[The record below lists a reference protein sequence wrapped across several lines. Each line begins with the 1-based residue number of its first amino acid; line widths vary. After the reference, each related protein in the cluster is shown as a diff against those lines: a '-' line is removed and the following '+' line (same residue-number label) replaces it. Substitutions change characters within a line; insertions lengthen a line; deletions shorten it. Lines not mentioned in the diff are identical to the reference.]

1 MVLSKSK
8 QTNNVI
14 MSLLRTCHFDNTFH
28 SQRLRLLSHCLHSN
42 YLTLGPHRTY
52 GRWGMEVF
60 IIPISQIK
68 KVRHLE
74 RKLFT
79 ARLSGTYKESWSQ
92 SQVPNPSL
100 VCAHYSTLC
109 GFCWAVQPFEGS
121 IGEHLRVTFSFKQ
134 LWVSLD
140 FFKGTDVLGCLNAHS
155 ECHLEAKVLGVVGA
169 AQ

>member
-8 QTNNVI
+8 QTNNII

-79 ARLSGTYKESWSQ
+79 ARLSGTYKESWSW

-121 IGEHLRVTFSFKQ
+121 IGEHLRVTFSFK
-134 LWVSLD
+134 
-140 FFKGTDVLGCLNAHS
+140 
-155 ECHLEAKVLGVVGA
+155 
-169 AQ
+169 